1 MQVTANDMKAAGYR
15 VSLQMNDTEVQ
26 RAVDDVVGAYL
37 EKVCEFDDADTDQR
51 EAAMSLAYVLLLR
64 RHAVATRSGGKTKLS
79 PSMSENAEPT
89 KQDLDRADMQL
100 RKVMA
105 NEGILSKQVDDI
117 AGIYYRNTFL
127 GL

>member
-37 EKVCEFDDADTDQR
+37 EKVCEVDEADTDQR

-79 PSMSENAEPT
+79 PSMSENSEPT

-105 NEGILSKQVDDI
+105 NGGIVSKQVDDI